1 MLSRRPGIQK
11 KLKAVK
17 TYNFDR
23 HVNRTGTDSL
33 KWDAVIQSTGNKN
46 VHPLWVADMD
56 FETPP
61 FIYRAINKRL
71 SYKVLG
77 YTVPFKPYYDSIA
90 DWLGHRYGIR
100 LNEGQIHF
108 IAGIVPG
115 LHHAICAL
123 TEKGDKVL
131 IQTPVY
137 HPFHHIIEINGRT
150 KVESPLKIV
159 DGRFEMDFGDLEEK
173 LPHCRMMLL
182 CNPHNPG
189 GTVWK
194 PEELARLAVLC
205 KRHNVLVLSDEIHAD
220 MTHTG
225 HKHIPFCKISGDAET
240 NSITFMAP
248 SKTFNMP
255 GIVTSYCFTHN
266 SGLSGK
272 FYRFLDQADVTVGN
286 SFAYDCLRAC
296 YTAEGEEWL
305 KQMLR
310 YVQDNITA
318 VEQFLTENCPKIKPM
333 KTEASFLVFLDNREM
348 PFGNEEELVDFY
360 LNGADMFLNEGS
372 MFGHN
377 GTMFMRLNV
386 ALPRQELLE
395 ALHGLKRAYDALM
408 LQRPVRP

>member
-1 MLSRRPGIQK
+1 MKNYDFNQHI
-11 KLKAVK
+11 
-17 TYNFDR
+17 DR
-23 HVNRTGTDSL
+23 IGTDSL
-33 KWDAVIQSTGNKN
+33 KWDTVIQHTGNKN
-46 VHPLWVADMD
+46 VCPLWVADMD
-56 FETPP
+56 FATPP
-61 FIYRAINKRL
+61 FVYRAINKRL
-71 SYKVLG
+71 GYKVLG

-90 DWLGHRYGIR
+90 DWVGRRYGIK
-100 LNEGQIHF
+100 LNERHIHF

-123 TEKGDKVL
+123 TDKGDKIL

-173 LPHCRMMLL
+173 LPHCKMMLL

-194 PEELARLAVLC
+194 PEELARLAALC
-205 KRHNVLVLSDEIHAD
+205 KRYNVLVISDEIHAD
-220 MTHTG
+220 MTHPG
-225 HKHIPFCKISGDAET
+225 HKHVPFCKISDEAES
-240 NSITFMAP
+240 NCITFMAP
-248 SKTFNMP
+248 SKAFNMP

-266 SGLSGK
+266 SGLSGR
-272 FYRFLDQADVTVGN
+272 FYRFLDRADVTVGN
-286 SFAYDCLRAC
+286 AFAYDCLRAC

-305 KQMLR
+305 NQMLH
-310 YVQDNITA
+310 YVKGNITA
-318 VEQFLTENCPKIKPM
+318 VEQFLAENCPKIKPM

-348 PFGNEEELVDFY
+348 PFNNEEELVDFY
-360 LNGADMFLNEGS
+360 LNGANMFLNEGS

-386 ALPRQELLE
+386 ALPRRELLE
-395 ALHGLKRAYDALM
+395 ALHGLKRAYDTLG
-408 LQRPVRP
+408 LQRPGRP